1 MYLCSVFHIS
11 TNKKYEFMTAR
22 ERLLKII
29 ELEGKSSKQFAEMVG
44 VSAGTISNIANGRN
58 NASLDVLQ
66 RVRARFPKYAVKWV
80 YEGLGDMY
88 SDTYDG
94 QDGQVCQDSQG
105 SRSGQDSLG
114 SHDRQDVELDLFI
127 PEATKEELQ
136 PEAATLPIDGD
147 GQSRAMNRPDVSLG
161 VNRTITKIVV
171 FYSDGT
177 FEER

>member
-29 ELEGKSSKQFAEMVG
+29 ELEGRSSKQFAEMVG

-94 QDGQVCQDSQG
+94 QDSQG
-105 SRSGQDSLG
+105 SRSGQDGLG

-147 GQSRAMNRPDVSLG
+147 GQSRAMNRSDVSLG

>member
-94 QDGQVCQDSQG
+94 QDSQG
-105 SRSGQDSLG
+105 SRSGQDGLG

>member
-1 MYLCSVFHIS
+1 MYLCSIFHIS

-94 QDGQVCQDSQG
+94 QDE
-105 SRSGQDSLG
+105 
-114 SHDRQDVELDLFI
+114 QDVELDLFI

-147 GQSRAMNRPDVSLG
+147 GQSRAMNRPDLSLG

>member
-1 MYLCSVFHIS
+1 
-11 TNKKYEFMTAR
+11 MTAR

-94 QDGQVCQDSQG
+94 QDE
-105 SRSGQDSLG
+105 
-114 SHDRQDVELDLFI
+114 QDVELDLFI

>member
-94 QDGQVCQDSQG
+94 QVCQDD
-105 SRSGQDSLG
+105 SRSGQDGLG

>member
-1 MYLCSVFHIS
+1 MYLCSIFHIS

-94 QDGQVCQDSQG
+94 QDE
-105 SRSGQDSLG
+105 
-114 SHDRQDVELDLFI
+114 QDVELDLFI

-161 VNRTITKIVV
+161 VNRTISKIVV

>member
-94 QDGQVCQDSQG
+94 QVCQDSQG
-105 SRSGQDSLG
+105 SRSGQDGLG

-127 PEATKEELQ
+127 PEATKEGLQ